1 MNERRKLLNILR
13 TMWQNPDSVLHRIY
27 ASFEE
32 LESYTELT
40 VETSEARQQ
49 EATHPC
55 PNCGEKQTMTGTPS
69 DVFPYQNCDKCNK
82 TYHINKNLT
91 LRRITDE
98 ESERLPAPWVQ
109 IIEDIH
115 KKKMAITFKLD

>member
-1 MNERRKLLNILR
+1 
-13 TMWQNPDSVLHRIY
+13 MWLNPDSVLHRIY
-27 ASFEE
+27 SSFEE

-40 VETSEARQQ
+40 FETSEGRPP

-55 PNCGEKQTMTGTPS
+55 PNCGEKQIIRGTPS

-98 ESERLPAPWVQ
+98 ESETLPAPWVQ

-115 KKKMAITFKLD
+115 NRKMAITFKLD